1 MKRIITLFLTA
12 VLFLSCN
19 AYAFSDVKSDGELG
33 VAVKA
38 LEEYG
43 VINGYEDGSFRPDSF
58 ITRAEFCKM
67 VNVLFNFTDVGV
79 NDFTDVSYDDWYY
92 RHVLIAN
99 EYEYINGFEDNT
111 FRGDEK
117 ITREQASA
125 IITRITP
132 LLKIDDVVDITDDV
146 STWAK
151 EDVQMIAN
159 HKLLKTET
167 DGRFRAKENM
177 TRGELAM
184 LLSHFIP
191 EAKTD
196 SYEEGYQGT
205 NAEIAIENAV
215 VLANLKAAV
224 RDIESV
230 KFNSNEEKMVS
241 LVLKGLNGTIDA
253 GLNGQLINKH
263 YVVNHFGKEIVE
275 VRNIYKS
282 MTDDEKGYFHNNLVK
297 LNNSTLMF
305 LTAYFLGDKPPV

>member
-1 MKRIITLFLTA
+1 MKKILILLFVVTL
-12 VLFLSCN
+12 LSGN
-19 AYAFSDVKSDGELG
+19 VYAFSDIDDDGELG

-43 VINGYEDGSFRPDSF
+43 VINGYEDGSFRPDNF

-92 RHVLIAN
+92 RQVLIAN

-111 FRGDEK
+111 FRGNNK

-132 LLKIDDVVDITDDV
+132 LLKIDNTVNITDEV
-146 STWAK
+146 SEWAK
-151 EDVQMIAN
+151 DDVQMIAN
-159 HKLLKTET
+159 HKLLKTEE
-167 DGRFRAKENM
+167 DGSFRAKENI

-196 SYEEGYQGT
+196 SREEGYQGT

-230 KFNSNEEKMVS
+230 EFNSNEKEMIS
-241 LVLKGLNGTIDA
+241 LVLIGLNGTIDA
-253 GLNGQLINKH
+253 GLNGHLINKH

-275 VRNIYKS
+275 VRKIYKA
-282 MTDDEKGYFHNNLVK
+282 MGDEEKGYFHNNLVK

-305 LTAYFLGDKPPV
+305 LNSYFLGDKPPV